1 MLHRVCCIMKKSYQT
16 SEFWFT
22 LVSFIISGL
31 FLGGIISE
39 PDTKDDLINAVTHGV
54 ESVILIGGQ
63 FMVLSRYLKKRK
75 EEKLEHE
82 KTKQKE
88 QENLHNELKEYVGID
103 KRNTKININKASV
116 GELIRLPHI
125 GPSTAN
131 HIIQYRVTNG
141 DFQSIK
147 EIIFVSGVGKAIF
160 KEIKGY
166 ITV

>member
-1 MLHRVCCIMKKSYQT
+1 MKKSYQT

-88 QENLHNELKEYVGID
+88 QENLRKELEDYVGVD
-103 KRNTKININKASV
+103 KRLDKVNINSASL
-116 GELIRLPHI
+116 GELIQLPHI
-125 GPSTAN
+125 GPATAQK
-131 HIIQYRVTNG
+131 IIDYRETYG
-141 DFQSIK
+141 DFQTCR
-147 EIIFVSGVGKAIF
+147 EIMLVSGIAHTVYQDI
-160 KEIKGY
+160 ERY
-166 ITV
+166 IET